1 MSNFVKM
8 KLLEHKI
15 PIVEIPIESKV
26 RLFIKREDLTHP
38 EISGNKYWKMFYN
51 VKKYLEKEVSER
63 KIITFGGAFSNHI
76 AAAAALGNEFG
87 IKTLGVIRGNELED
101 SWQENPTLF
110 SAHQNG
116 MSFRFVTRE
125 TYRYKEKLM
134 VELQEEFPESL
145 VVPEGGTNENA
156 VEGIQYM
163 LTDETKDFDYICSA
177 VGTGGTVSGLS
188 KFAQPHQKIIGFKA
202 VKDNSLENRIKN
214 LSKKD
219 NFILIDASDGGFG
232 KITDENVRF
241 INEFYQYFGIVL
253 EPVYT
258 GKMLRKIFEM
268 IADDYFPANSKI
280 LAFHTGGLQG
290 IVGANEM
297 LKKKNRNLILLQ
309 DKN

>member
-1 MSNFVKM
+1 M

-87 IKTLGVIRGNELED
+87 IKTLGIIRGNELED

-125 TYRYKEKLM
+125 TYRYKERLM
-134 VELQEEFPESL
+134 AELQTEFPESL

-163 LTDETKDFDYICSA
+163 LTDETNDFDYICSA

-188 KFAQPHQKIIGFKA
+188 KFAQPHQKVIGFKA

-219 NFILIDASDGGFG
+219 NFTLVDASDGGFG

>member
-1 MSNFVKM
+1 M

-76 AAAAALGNEFG
+76 AAAAALGKEFG
-87 IKTLGVIRGNELED
+87 IKTLGIIRGNELED

-125 TYRYKEKLM
+125 TYRYKEKM
-134 VELQEEFPESL
+134 MKELQTEFPESL

-163 LTDETKDFDYICSA
+163 LTDETNDFDYICSA

-219 NFILIDASDGGFG
+219 NFTLVDASDGGFG

-297 LKKKNRNLILLQ
+297 LKKKNRNLILLH

>member
-1 MSNFVKM
+1 M

-76 AAAAALGNEFG
+76 AAAAALGKEFG
-87 IKTLGVIRGNELED
+87 IKTLGIIRGNELED

-125 TYRYKEKLM
+125 TYRYKEKM
-134 VELQEEFPESL
+134 MKELQTEFPESL

-219 NFILIDASDGGFG
+219 NFTLIDASDGGFG

-268 IADDYFPANSKI
+268 IEDDYFPANSKI

-297 LKKKNRNLILLQ
+297 LKKKNRNLILLH

>member
-1 MSNFVKM
+1 M

-125 TYRYKEKLM
+125 TYRYKEKM
-134 VELQEEFPESL
+134 MKELQEEFPEAL
-145 VVPEGGTNENA
+145 VIPEGGTNENA

-163 LTDETKDFDYICSA
+163 LNDETKEFDYICSA

-219 NFILIDASDGGFG
+219 NFTLVDASDGGFG

-297 LKKKNRNLILLQ
+297 LK
-309 DKN
+309 

>member
-1 MSNFVKM
+1 M

-125 TYRYKEKLM
+125 TYRYKERLM
-134 VELQEEFPESL
+134 AELQEEFPESL

-202 VKDNSLENRIKN
+202 VKDNSLENKIKN

-219 NFILIDASDGGFG
+219 NFTLIDASDGGFG

-268 IADDYFPANSKI
+268 IEDDYFPANSKI

-297 LKKKNRNLILLQ
+297 LKKKNRNLINVL
-309 DKN
+309 

>member
-1 MSNFVKM
+1 M

-87 IKTLGVIRGNELED
+87 IETLGIIRGNELED

-125 TYRYKEKLM
+125 TYRYKERLM
-134 VELQEEFPESL
+134 AELQEEFPESL

-297 LKKKNRNLILLQ
+297 LKKKNRNLILLH

>member
-1 MSNFVKM
+1 M

-63 KIITFGGAFSNHI
+63 KIITVGGAFSNHI

-87 IKTLGVIRGNELED
+87 IETLGIIRGNELED

-125 TYRYKEKLM
+125 TYRYKERLM
-134 VELQEEFPESL
+134 AELQEEFPESL

-219 NFILIDASDGGFG
+219 NFTLVDASDGGFG

-297 LKKKNRNLILLQ
+297 LKKKNRNLINVL
-309 DKN
+309 

>member
-1 MSNFVKM
+1 M

-76 AAAAALGNEFG
+76 AAAAALGKEFG

-125 TYRYKEKLM
+125 TYRYKEKM
-134 VELQEEFPESL
+134 MKELQTEFPESL

-188 KFAQPHQKIIGFKA
+188 KFAQPHQKVIGFKA

-297 LKKKNRNLILLQ
+297 LKKKNRNLILLH

>member
-1 MSNFVKM
+1 M

-125 TYRYKEKLM
+125 TYRYKEKM
-134 VELQEEFPESL
+134 MKELQTEFPESL

-219 NFILIDASDGGFG
+219 NFTLIDASDGGFG

>member
-87 IKTLGVIRGNELED
+87 IETLGIIRGNELED

-125 TYRYKEKLM
+125 TYRYKERLM
-134 VELQEEFPESL
+134 AELQEEFPESL

-219 NFILIDASDGGFG
+219 NFTLVDASDGGFG

-297 LKKKNRNLILLQ
+297 LKKKNRNLINVL
-309 DKN
+309 

>member
-1 MSNFVKM
+1 M

-76 AAAAALGNEFG
+76 AAAAALGKEFG

-125 TYRYKEKLM
+125 TYRYKERLM
-134 VELQEEFPESL
+134 AELQEEFPESL

-188 KFAQPHQKIIGFKA
+188 KCAQPHQKIIGFKA

-219 NFILIDASDGGFG
+219 NFTLVDASDGGFG

-268 IADDYFPANSKI
+268 IEDDYFPANSKI

-297 LKKKNRNLILLQ
+297 LKKKNRNLINVL
-309 DKN
+309 

>member
-1 MSNFVKM
+1 M

-125 TYRYKEKLM
+125 TYRYKEKM
-134 VELQEEFPESL
+134 MKELQEEFPESL

-163 LTDETKDFDYICSA
+163 LTDETNDFDYICSA

-232 KITDENVRF
+232 KITDETVRF
-241 INEFYQYFGIVL
+241 INEFSQYFGIVL

-268 IADDYFPANSKI
+268 IEDDYFPANSKI

-297 LKKKNRNLILLQ
+297 LKKKNRNLINVL
-309 DKN
+309 

>member
-1 MSNFVKM
+1 M

-125 TYRYKEKLM
+125 TYRYKEKM
-134 VELQEEFPESL
+134 MKELQEEFPESL

-297 LKKKNRNLILLQ
+297 LKKKNRNLINVL
-309 DKN
+309 

>member
-1 MSNFVKM
+1 M

-125 TYRYKEKLM
+125 TYRYKEKM
-134 VELQEEFPESL
+134 MKELQEEFPEAL
-145 VVPEGGTNENA
+145 VIPEGGTNENA

-163 LTDETKDFDYICSA
+163 LNDETKEFDYICSA

-188 KFAQPHQKIIGFKA
+188 KFAQPHQKVIGFKA

-219 NFILIDASDGGFG
+219 NFTLVDASDGGFG

-297 LKKKNRNLILLQ
+297 LKKKNRNLILLH

>member
-1 MSNFVKM
+1 M

-87 IKTLGVIRGNELED
+87 IETLGIIRGNELED

-125 TYRYKEKLM
+125 TYRYKERLM
-134 VELQEEFPESL
+134 AELQEEFPESL

-219 NFILIDASDGGFG
+219 NFTLVDASDGGFG

-297 LKKKNRNLILLQ
+297 LKKKNRNLINVL
-309 DKN
+309 

>member
-1 MSNFVKM
+1 M

-125 TYRYKEKLM
+125 TYRYKERLM
-134 VELQEEFPESL
+134 AELQEEFPESL

-188 KFAQPHQKIIGFKA
+188 KFAQPHQKVIGFKA

-219 NFILIDASDGGFG
+219 NFTLVDASDGGFG

-268 IADDYFPANSKI
+268 IEDDYFPANSKI

>member
-1 MSNFVKM
+1 M

-76 AAAAALGNEFG
+76 AAAAALGKEFG
-87 IKTLGVIRGNELED
+87 IETLGIIRGNELED

-125 TYRYKEKLM
+125 TYRYKERLM
-134 VELQEEFPESL
+134 AELQEEFPESL

-219 NFILIDASDGGFG
+219 NFTLIDASDGGFG

>member
-87 IKTLGVIRGNELED
+87 IKTLGIIRGNELED

-125 TYRYKEKLM
+125 IYRDKEKM
-134 VELQEEFPESL
+134 MKELQEEFPESL

-163 LTDETKDFDYICSA
+163 LTDETNDFDYICSA

-297 LKKKNRNLILLQ
+297 LKKKNRNLINVL
-309 DKN
+309 

>member
-1 MSNFVKM
+1 M

-76 AAAAALGNEFG
+76 AAAAALGKEFG
-87 IKTLGVIRGNELED
+87 IKTLGIIRGNELED

-125 TYRYKEKLM
+125 TYRYKERLM
-134 VELQEEFPESL
+134 AELQEEFPESL

-219 NFILIDASDGGFG
+219 NFTLVDASDGGFG

>member
-1 MSNFVKM
+1 M
-8 KLLEHKI
+8 KFLEHKI

-76 AAAAALGNEFG
+76 AAAAALGKEFG
-87 IKTLGVIRGNELED
+87 IKTLGIIRGNELED

-125 TYRYKEKLM
+125 TYRYKEKM
-134 VELQEEFPESL
+134 MKELQTEFPESL

-163 LTDETKDFDYICSA
+163 LTDETNDFDYICSA

-188 KFAQPHQKIIGFKA
+188 KFAQPHQKVIGFKA

-219 NFILIDASDGGFG
+219 NFTLIDASDGGFG

-268 IADDYFPANSKI
+268 IADNYFPANSKI

>member
-1 MSNFVKM
+1 M

-125 TYRYKEKLM
+125 TYRYKERLM
-134 VELQEEFPESL
+134 AELQEEFPESL

-219 NFILIDASDGGFG
+219 NFTLVDASDGGFG

-268 IADDYFPANSKI
+268 IEDDYFPANSKI

-297 LKKKNRNLILLQ
+297 LKKKNRNLINVL
-309 DKN
+309 

>member
-87 IKTLGVIRGNELED
+87 IETLGIIRGNELED

-125 TYRYKEKLM
+125 TYRYKERLM
-134 VELQEEFPESL
+134 AELQEEFPESL

-219 NFILIDASDGGFG
+219 NFTLVDASDGGFG

-297 LKKKNRNLILLQ
+297 LRKKNRATI
-309 DKN
+309 DIF

>member
-1 MSNFVKM
+1 M

-38 EISGNKYWKMFYN
+38 EISGNKYWKMFFN
-51 VKKYLEKEVSER
+51 VKKYREKEVAER

-125 TYRYKEKLM
+125 TYRYKERLM
-134 VELQEEFPESL
+134 AELQEEFPESL

-219 NFILIDASDGGFG
+219 NFTLVDASDGGFG

-297 LKKKNRNLILLQ
+297 LKKKNRNLILLH

>member
-1 MSNFVKM
+1 M

-26 RLFIKREDLTHP
+26 RLFIKREELTHP

-125 TYRYKEKLM
+125 TYRYKERLM
-134 VELQEEFPESL
+134 AELQEEFPESL

-219 NFILIDASDGGFG
+219 NFTLIDASDGGFG

-268 IADDYFPANSKI
+268 IEDDYFPANSKI

-297 LKKKNRNLILLQ
+297 LKKKNRNLINVL
-309 DKN
+309 

>member
-1 MSNFVKM
+1 M

-125 TYRYKEKLM
+125 TYRYKEKM
-134 VELQEEFPESL
+134 MKELQTEFPESL

-163 LTDETKDFDYICSA
+163 LTDETNDFDYICSA

-188 KFAQPHQKIIGFKA
+188 KFAQPHQKVIGFKA

-219 NFILIDASDGGFG
+219 NFTLIDASDGGFG

-268 IADDYFPANSKI
+268 IEDDYFPPNSKI